1 MIIIKKDEASLL
13 KIGRVMYIFEAL
25 FEYLIS
31 LLVTGSYLA
40 TLTKEFNF
48 SDSLTGI
55 LSSVVS
61 LGCLFQIMS
70 ISFRIPKVKGFVIA
84 MSIVNQLLFM
94 LLYIIPLSGIGKQIK
109 TVLFVLF
116 IIMAYI
122 IYNFAHPKKISW
134 LMSLVDDKHRGGFT
148 ANKEIISLVCGM
160 LFSFITGAVL
170 DHFELLGKI
179 KIAFFIAAVIIFVL
193 LIMHTLTLIFTFEKP
208 INKSKDN
215 SINQSIKNI
224 LKNKNILKVTIVY
237 IFYNIAYYVAA
248 PFYGTYQI
256 NELGFNLKTVSLLV
270 ILGSVSRI
278 VVSKFWGNFADKK
291 SFALMIEKCF
301 IVLAISYAC
310 MIAAVPSNGLIMVA
324 LYYVLN
330 GIAMGGI
337 NNALINL
344 IFDYSPYEIRSDALA
359 ISQAVAGMVGF
370 LATIC
375 ITPLVTHIQ
384 QSSNSI
390 FGVSLFAQQA
400 VSAIGLIFI
409 IVAITY
415 VRIVL
420 IKNKKGGSI

>member
-1 MIIIKKDEASLL
+1 
-13 KIGRVMYIFEAL
+13 MYIFEAL

-70 ISFRIPKVKGFVIA
+70 ISFRIPKVKGFVIT
-84 MSIVNQLLFM
+84 MSIINQLLFM
-94 LLYIIPLSGIGKQIK
+94 LLYIIPLIGFGKQIK

-116 IIMAYI
+116 IILAYI

-134 LMSLVDDKHRGGFT
+134 LMSLVDDKHRGSFT

-179 KIAFFIAAVIIFVL
+179 KIAFFIAAAIIFVL
-193 LIMHTLTLIFTFEKP
+193 LIMHTFSLVFAFEKP
-208 INKSKDN
+208 INKSEDN

-224 LKNKNILKVTIVY
+224 VKNKNILKVTMVY
-237 IFYNIAYYVAA
+237 IFYNIAHYVAV

-278 VVSKFWGNFADKK
+278 VLSKFWGNFADKK

-301 IVLAISYAC
+301 IILGISYAC
-310 MIAAVPSNGLIMVA
+310 MIAAVPSNGLIMLA

-370 LATIC
+370 LATIS
-375 ITPLVTHIQ
+375 ISPLITHIQ
-384 QSSNSI
+384 QNGNGI
-390 FGVSLFAQQA
+390 FGISLFAQQA

-409 IVAITY
+409 IIAIAY

-420 IKNKKGGSI
+420 IKNKKGVSI